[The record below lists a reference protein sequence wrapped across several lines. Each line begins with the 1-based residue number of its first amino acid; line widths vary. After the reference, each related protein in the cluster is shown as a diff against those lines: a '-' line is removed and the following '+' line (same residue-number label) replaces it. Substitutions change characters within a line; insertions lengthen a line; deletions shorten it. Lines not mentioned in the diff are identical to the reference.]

1 MPKILTNQQIL
12 YYEVMTSFWVE
23 YLTWQP
29 LQNLAARYYARKV
42 NRKYARYLRA
52 VALTNRLA
60 LGAPTLNFLTE
71 VDARTRPTP

>member
-23 YLTWQP
+23 HLTWQP
-29 LQNLAARYYARKV
+29 LQNLAARYYAWKV

-60 LGAPTLNFLTE
+60 LGAPTLDFLTK
-71 VDARTRPTP
+71 VDAHTRPNP